1 MQRGLVHALAW
12 SLATG
17 GAVTVS
23 WWGVHAVLA
32 GTVYDPPRAVPVSA
46 PTAEDLTSSTHRPPS
61 SAPADPT
68 PRTTSSGK
76 PAVPPSRTPP
86 SRTPPSRTPSPSHT
100 PAPNTP
106 RPASV
111 AAAATPT
118 GQARVYTTSGG
129 RVVFEVRADSA
140 ALVSATPEPGWSVQ
154 TWTNTTWIRVDFAR
168 DDGKRVSLFCTWND
182 HAPQVDIVNS

>member
-12 SLATG
+12 ALATG

-32 GTVYDPPRAVPVSA
+32 DTVYDPPRALPVAA
-46 PTAEDLTSSTHRPPS
+46 PTPQDLTPSPHRPSS
-61 SAPADPT
+61 SAPADPA
-68 PRTTSSGK
+68 PRPPSREPS
-76 PAVPPSRTPP
+76 APPSRTPVP
-86 SRTPPSRTPSPSHT
+86 SRT

-111 AAAATPT
+111 AATAS
-118 GQARVYTTSGG
+118 GEARSYTTKGG
-129 RVVFEVRADSA
+129 RVVFELGADSA
-140 ALVSATPEPGWSVQ
+140 ELVSATPEPDWSMQV
-154 TWTNTTWIRVDFAR
+154 WSDTTWIRVNFAR
-168 DDGKRVSLFCTWND
+168 DDGTTVSIFCTWNA